1 MKFDTLELV
10 PPLLLQII
18 SCIRYF
24 LANTDCLG
32 FTISTPL
39 MSYVMGISY
48 RLALRASFPRGWVG
62 GGDKAIGTTQPFEGL
77 RYLLEHG
84 GNVGGGYWH
93 LSGNVV
99 CASMVPTNLLLC
111 RVTKVLTAQHLRS
124 RWQY

>member
-62 GGDKAIGTTQPFEGL
+62 GGGDKAIGTTQPFEGL

-84 GNVGGGYWH
+84 GNVGGVIGTSQEMWCV
-93 LSGNVV
+93 LQWCPPTFC
-99 CASMVPTNLLLC
+99 CAE
-111 RVTKVLTAQHLRS
+111 
-124 RWQY
+124 